1 MRNVMMMAIGA
12 VAAVAVAMLFA
23 QRVTRHG
30 DRAAVL
36 QPTAARADDLSRQ
49 SIAPAHY
56 ALINSLWGETS
67 IAPCMVEAVWGE
79 GASQASFAPQIRLST
94 RTPLRAAATPA
105 LGVSWSSRAKFAP
118 PADAEATPSQVA
130 MEPGVAPVVRVLD
143 IANFRRPA
151 AAAARAARTYGQA
164 LRAA

>member
-1 MRNVMMMAIGA
+1 MRNVLMMAVGA
-12 VAAVAVAMLFA
+12 VAAIAVATLLA

-30 DRAAVL
+30 DRVASL

-49 SIAPAHY
+49 AIAPVRY
-56 ALINSLWGETS
+56 AMINSLWGETS
-67 IAPCMVEAVWGE
+67 IAPCMVTAVWGE
-79 GASQASFAPQIRLST
+79 GAASFAPQMRLSN

-105 LGVSWSSRAKFAP
+105 LNVAWTMI
-118 PADAEATPSQVA
+118 PAGDIEATPRHVA
-130 MEPGVAPVVRVLD
+130 LEPGVEPVVRVSNVVD
-143 IANFRRPA
+143 FRRPA